1 MDDKEM
7 MSMKAFA
14 CLALL
19 VALTASSAASAW
31 QMETVEPGSGQNII
45 GADPS
50 SPGIGA
56 GSDSDSGPLLRVEPV
71 QPGGSGPLFERDR
84 RRPAVFDEARDPFYR
99 PGSGRNCSG
108 EGPGRVCF

>member
-1 MDDKEM
+1 MI
-7 MSMKAFA
+7 SMKALA
-14 CLALL
+14 ALALL
-19 VALTASSAASAW
+19 VALAASSAANAW

-50 SPGIGA
+50 SPGIGGSAGA
-56 GSDSDSGPLLRVEPV
+56 GSGSGSGPLFRVEPV
-71 QPGGSGPLFERDR
+71 QPGGRGPLSEGDR
-84 RRPAVFDEARDPFYR
+84 RRPALFDEGRDPFYR

>member
-1 MDDKEM
+1 
-7 MSMKAFA
+7 MKAFA
-14 CLALL
+14 WLALL

-56 GSDSDSGPLLRVEPV
+56 GSDFEFQAASSRRAGPAGRKWAAVRAGPAAA
-71 QPGGSGPLFERDR
+71 GGIR
-84 RRPAVFDEARDPFYR
+84 RTRYRFYR

-108 EGPGRVCF
+108 EGPGRGRF

>member
-1 MDDKEM
+1 MI
-7 MSMKAFA
+7 SMKALA
-14 CLALL
+14 ALALL
-19 VALTASSAASAW
+19 VALTASSAANAW

-50 SPGIGA
+50 SPGIGGSA
-56 GSDSDSGPLLRVEPV
+56 GS
-71 QPGGSGPLFERDR
+71 GSGPLFRVEPVRPDGRGPLSEGDR
-84 RRPAVFDEARDPFYR
+84 RRPTLFDEGRDPFYR